1 MKNTEDVYNLLSD
14 AVYDGPAYQNKA
26 SQLEKIDN
34 VITDINLC
42 KRKVIQNLYKGMRSR
57 LCKVLLCKEGLFNK

>member
-1 MKNTEDVYNLLSD
+1 MNITEDVWKLLSD

-26 SQLEKIDN
+26 SFLEEIDN
-34 VITDINLC
+34 VITDINQS

-57 LCKVLLCKEGLFNK
+57 LCKGGLFNK